1 MQKSKNDKHQ
11 QGPRAPPT
19 PTSKLSTAAAKSS
32 AAAGNTA
39 TAAASSN
46 SDSAETVVSVPGGG
60 AGGGGGGGGDTL
72 AMTCNCKKSKCLKL
86 YCECFQRRQ
95 YCQDCNCVDC
105 LNTDRTEHL
114 RQAAIRGT
122 IERNPTAFT
131 SKFEKRAGKRS
142 HNAGCNCK
150 KSACLKK
157 YCECFQA
164 SVACGTNCKCSN
176 CKNYEG
182 AAGGRKRR
190 AVEAPV
196 AASSSSTPR
205 TPPRMSQRVRGA
217 VAATTAAMAMA
228 AAAGAGADDDSDGS
242 TSKAPSS
249 SPDHHVQVGGDDD
262 DDDGGARPLAEALRG
277 SPLFSSS
284 SSSSGAAGA
293 GIAGGNHRA
302 GGPTETPP
310 ADAVAAA
317 AAAFAAQNNARV
329 LGGTSTSSASS
340 PAASAVADCAVARS
354 LLDMGETP
362 RQVQDEEGAESK
374 FELSVA
380 AGSPGGIPGLSA
392 RLLEEQRTGT
402 AGGGDGKAAGSSS
415 RGVGARREGGGG
427 GSKGAHGANALLGR
441 FRKEPS
447 KKVAAAAAAVTS
459 AVKAEAAIAG
469 NGLPTAPSGTK
480 TAARRG
486 GQACLTPPVPMGTTT
501 HATND
506 AGPGSSSLE
515 RTAGAGGAKCTA
527 ASAVVAI

>member
-1 MQKSKNDKHQ
+1 
-11 QGPRAPPT
+11 
-19 PTSKLSTAAAKSS
+19 
-32 AAAGNTA
+32 
-39 TAAASSN
+39 
-46 SDSAETVVSVPGGG
+46 
-60 AGGGGGGGGDTL
+60 
-72 AMTCNCKKSKCLKL
+72 MTCNCKKSKCLKL

-114 RQAAIRGT
+114 RQEAIRGT

-196 AASSSSTPR
+196 AASSSTPR

-362 RQVQDEEGAESK
+362 RQVHDEEGAESK

-392 RLLEEQRTGT
+392 RLLEEQHTGT

-459 AVKAEAAIAG
+459 AVKAEAAIA

-480 TAARRG
+480 TAAGRG

-515 RTAGAGGAKCTA
+515 RTAGAGGAKSTA
-527 ASAVVAI
+527 TSAVVAI